1 MLSDVE
7 LGAVGRL
14 CGRRRSGPGPAAA
27 AAWHDAWC
35 ANLLPPANLAMTC
48 CRGSAAVL
56 PAALPKP
63 QMPCMRANLPA
74 CSPPFCRRHQCVPD
88 RLLDW
93 ALAAHLPLVRGN
105 CLLGRRAIQ
114 QHFCLA
120 GRARGSALSFPFQPP
135 CPCPIGTPPLQP
147 PTTKLQPVTW
157 PQVLAVQ
164 GHCALH
170 AALLHLRQA
179 GHALHVSCSKLVKF
193 VCRFVVEAWASCV
206 WHQLACAC
214 MKHCTWSQGWSQ
226 GSTSPSPPPSPPPS
240 ARMFEYCYAANALS
254 LYHLFFAPQSALLRK
269 VQCLG
274 GHGKR
279 VPCLAG
285 PACLPTRSLGNLP
298 R

>member
-1 MLSDVE
+1 MSDVE
-7 LGAVGRL
+7 LGAQGRL
-14 CGRRRSGPGPAAA
+14 CGRRRSAPGPAAA

-88 RLLDW
+88 CLLDW

-120 GRARGSALSFPFQPP
+120 GRARGSALSFPAALFPSHRR
-135 CPCPIGTPPLQP
+135 TPLQP
-147 PTTKLQPVTW
+147 ATPNAEPSNPAPGW

-164 GHCALH
+164 GHCAVH

-179 GHALHVSCSKLVKF
+179 GHALHVSSSWFAGCGLRLERHAVIMP
-193 VCRFVVEAWASCV
+193 
-206 WHQLACAC
+206 Q
-214 MKHCTWSQGWSQ
+214 CTVSGPYFLRLPCNPTTPVPP
-226 GSTSPSPPPSPPPS
+226 GCLSTAMP
-240 ARMFEYCYAANALS
+240 
-254 LYHLFFAPQSALLRK
+254 
-269 VQCLG
+269 
-274 GHGKR
+274 
-279 VPCLAG
+279 
-285 PACLPTRSLGNLP
+285 PTRCPCTTCSSRRRAP
-298 R
+298 CCAR